1 MTNITFKNGE
11 QFAVKAVWSKTSSF
25 QGADRKTLEI
35 RFVNDENLF
44 EKLKSVYSNAE
55 TLAEIYV
62 KETNEKGEVLTSSY
76 HTDDTLGME
85 LGLKSI
91 EDEQQWIMKL
101 AQKTVLEIMQEKQA
115 LDIED
120 TQVALMELA
129 EMIAGGAE

>member
-1 MTNITFKNGE
+1 MTTITFKNGE
-11 QFAVKAVWSKTSSF
+11 QFTVKAVWSKTSSF

-35 RFVNDENLF
+35 RFVNEENLF

-76 HTDDTLGME
+76 HTDYTLGME

-91 EDEQQWIMKL
+91 EDEQQGIMKL

-120 TQVALMELA
+120 TQVAIMELA

>member
-1 MTNITFKNGE
+1 MVTVTFKNGE
-11 QFAVKAVWSKTSSF
+11 QFIVKSVWSKANTF

-35 RFVNDENLF
+35 RFVNEENLF
-44 EKLKSVYSNAE
+44 EKLKAIYSNTD
-55 TLAEIYV
+55 TLAEIHV
-62 KETNEKGEVLTSSY
+62 KETNGDEVITSSY
-76 HTDDTLGME
+76 HTDYTLGME

-91 EDEQQWIMKL
+91 EDEQQWVMKL

>member
-1 MTNITFKNGE
+1 MTTITFKNGE
-11 QFAVKAVWSKTSSF
+11 QFTVKAVWSRTSSF

-35 RFVNDENLF
+35 RFVNEENLF

-62 KETNEKGEVLTSSY
+62 KETNEEGEVLASSY
-76 HTDDTLGME
+76 HTDYTLGME

-129 EMIAGGAE
+129 EMIAGGTE